1 MDRRR
6 FLGVNAASAASL
18 LAGTSTAPM
27 LRLPDRRPDEMP
39 ADMDAYLERIDD
51 GMAHLGRWSSAHHF
65 PDWQGDRA
73 SVDALGRAALQS
85 IFLTGMVGDL
95 PTEGQVHAGV
105 QQRIRAAMPIMD
117 EAVDSMT
124 AYLRARPEGELA
136 IVQAALRDHGAGARV
151 IGLMDTAAEQL
162 GLSEWRR
169 AQTRTLLAGVEW
181 RLRNLAPE
189 LVISEYVGKVERM
202 VAADAR
208 EEAATQA
215 LAARA
220 AEAAFWATEMSKRD
234 RRISRGARTMGYGV
248 LVFAGGAAI
257 VMAGAFPGVFVGT
270 VGVVMFLVGFLIL
283 LVGLATPQ
291 SPGVPPRSDSTR
303 APAR

>member
-18 LAGTSTAPM
+18 LAASAAAPTM
-27 LRLPDRRPDEMP
+27 RLTERRPDEMP
-39 ADMDAYLERIDD
+39 ADMDEYLARIDA
-51 GMAHLGRWSSAHHF
+51 GMTRLAGWSSAEQF
-65 PDWQGDRA
+65 PEWRGDRA
-73 SVDALGRAALQS
+73 HVDALGRAALQS

-95 PTEGQVHAGV
+95 PTDGQVHPGV
-105 QQRIRAAMPIMD
+105 QRRLEAAMPVMD

-124 AYLRARPEGELA
+124 AYLRTRPASELA
-136 IVQAALRDHGAGARV
+136 IVQAALRDHGAGPRI
-151 IGLMDTAAEQL
+151 IGMMDEEAESL

-169 AQTRTLLAGVEW
+169 AQTRTLLASAEW

-189 LVISEYVGKVERM
+189 LVVSEYVGKVERM
-202 VAADAR
+202 VAADVR
-208 EEAATQA
+208 EEAATQE

-220 AEAAFWATEMSKRD
+220 AEAAFWAAEKSKRD

-257 VMAGAFPGVFVGT
+257 AAAGAVPGLFVGT
-270 VGVVMFLVGFLIL
+270 VGVIMILVGLIIL

-291 SPGVPPRSDSTR
+291 DPTVPAPPDSTR
-303 APAR
+303 APA